1 MMDRIY
7 QISEELT
14 TIIQK
19 KEQEISDIIRDIPP
33 IISILENGFAKL
45 KEAVSNYIFPS
56 TRDEIQFFKEIKP
69 KLFSKLIFL
78 RKTYQLE
85 LNNPVS
91 SYETLKRYFEK
102 ELEQIND
109 FCNKNADFIQYY
121 RSGKTALDEFYFL
134 RGRREMELN
143 FESFYFERDPK
154 FSTHF
159 DFKAA
164 RLLANDMLAAYLN
177 CKLVEI
183 KTKMENVNNHDIQS
197 KERWT
202 DKKADLIELIYA
214 IHAAES
220 INAGD
225 VELKVLGA
233 IFEKSF
239 NVDLGDVYRTFLE
252 IRSRKGERTIYL
264 KRLTETLNKRMDD
277 ADNK

>member
-1 MMDRIY
+1 MNLIY
-7 QISEELT
+7 QITEELNT
-14 TIIQK
+14 LIQE
-19 KEQEISDIIRDIPP
+19 KELEIFDVIKDAPP
-33 IISILENGFAKL
+33 VMLLLENGFAKL
-45 KEAVSNYIFPS
+45 KETVSDYMFPS
-56 TRDEIQFFKEIKP
+56 KRDEVDFFKEIKP

-85 LNNPVS
+85 LNMPVS
-91 SYETLKRYFEK
+91 SYETLRRYFEK
-102 ELEQIND
+102 ELEQINH
-109 FCNKNADFIQYY
+109 FCNKNAAFIQYY

-143 FESFYFERDPK
+143 LESFYFERDPK

-183 KTKMENVNNHDIQS
+183 KAKMENVNNHDAHS

-202 DKKADLIELIYA
+202 AKKADLVELIYA

-220 INAGD
+220 VNAGD

-264 KRLTETLNKRMDD
+264 KRLIDTLNKRMDD
-277 ADNK
+277 ADSK